1 MGVVREHY
9 VHDEVGKESH
19 LKEKK
24 RSSPKYGLN
33 FCFKKC
39 KQSVPLIKHL
49 HLKQITVPI

>member
-39 KQSVPLIKHL
+39 KQSVPLIQHL